1 MFVFYFS
8 RKILSAILIRGII
21 DHLYRNNTFLEL
33 KQTYV
38 SNSTTYSTNFTVK
51 LLYSEVH
58 GAEWKKWAEQFQTP
72 PKKHIFST
80 NMFFFKKWYQYTK
93 KETTNQMMAIFFK
106 HALMLLSL
114 MRTYSGM
121 NSVATTTDW
130 QMVESGHGDR
140 VPVCRIMLAMATHQQ
155 PWRGG
160 HPRQSHRHCRTGT
173 SGRAAI
179 HQCLSWD
186 AWAPL
191 PSIQWYPSVTSF
203 F

>member
-1 MFVFYFS
+1 
-8 RKILSAILIRGII
+8 
-21 DHLYRNNTFLEL
+21 
-33 KQTYV
+33 
-38 SNSTTYSTNFTVK
+38 
-51 LLYSEVH
+51 
-58 GAEWKKWAEQFQTP
+58 
-72 PKKHIFST
+72 
-80 NMFFFKKWYQYTK
+80 
-93 KETTNQMMAIFFK
+93 MMAIFFK

-121 NSVATTTDW
+121 NSVVTTTDW

-191 PSIQWYPSVTSF
+191 PSIQWYPQSQVF
-203 F
+203 FSQHLCDCSWRDVRCYFRHDIDIYCSLAFFVLNKFKIFFHCSSPARQQRAQPY